1 MADEALEEEV
11 ASPGN
16 GRTPPYISFQT
27 FLTLLDELR
36 TNGIPGQIDRSIL
49 RRFSGATGTQLLSAL
64 RALGVVDSE
73 DRPLPSLVSM
83 VQADDVQFGV
93 LLHNL
98 LRSAYPYVF
107 KLDLMTATPTMFA
120 DAFKD
125 NTSAKE
131 DVLRKCRTFFIHAA
145 KRAEIP
151 LGPRLQTGSGP
162 RAVSGAGKRKPK
174 AARAKDDGAS
184 KGGAAQGGNN
194 SDTTA
199 QPTLMA
205 ALLEK
210 FPAFDPNWPD
220 EIKAKW
226 FEGFDRFM
234 NGAVK

>member
-1 MADEALEEEV
+1 LADQTSDTEV
-11 ASPGN
+11 ASPAN

-36 TNGIPGQIDRSIL
+36 TNGIPGQVDRSIL

-64 RALGVVDSE
+64 RALGVVDSD
-73 DRPLPSLVSM
+73 DRPLPALVSM
-83 VQADDVQFGV
+83 VEADDGQFAA
-93 LLHNL
+93 LLRNL

-107 KLDLMTATPTMFA
+107 KLDLMTATPAMFA
-120 DAFKD
+120 DAFRE
-125 NTSAKE
+125 NTTAKE

-145 KRAEIP
+145 KKAEIP

-162 RAVSGAGKRKPK
+162 RASSGGAKRKPK
-174 AARAKDDGAS
+174 AARVRDDSAA

-194 SDTTA
+194 NDTPA
-199 QPTLMA
+199 PNALMA

-220 EIKAKW
+220 DIKAKW